1 MAKRAQNQQPTSVL
15 TVEEACDYLR
25 ISRSG
30 LYRIMKSDRLR
41 PAHIGRRTVF
51 RRSDV
56 DAFLETCIGEVA
68 P

>member
-1 MAKRAQNQQPTSVL
+1 MAKRAQNHQPTSVL
-15 TVEEACDYLR
+15 TVNEACDYLR
-25 ISRSG
+25 ISRTG
-30 LYRIMKSDRLR
+30 LYRILKTGRLR
-41 PAHIGRRTVF
+41 SAHIGRRTVF